1 VAHYCAVLRHVSLVH
16 LVFGAQGA
24 TSRLRL
30 AILGLW
36 KDAKRKQP
44 LRRIKQVRDAKMNR
58 RNLLT
63 AASTLALPTL
73 LPSGSFAQA
82 PFPNRPIRVVSPFSA
97 GGTSDGV
104 VRLLSPT
111 LERVLGQPVVLDNR
125 PGAGGTVGTAHIAG
139 ERPDGY
145 SLVLANAGPMAIAQT
160 LFPNLAYDVRRSF
173 SYVML
178 VGGAPMVVGVRPNGP
193 IQNMADYLAAARAR
207 PEAMSYGSAGIG
219 SVGHL
224 SGMLWSREAG
234 VQLLHVPFRGGGEAE
249 QQVLGGSLGSLWNTL
264 GAHAGSVRG
273 GSLKAIAVTSGERM
287 STFPDVPT
295 IVEAGFPGATAI
307 NWFVLAGPAGMP
319 EAVVTRIREA
329 FITAINEP
337 GMKDRIAG
345 LGVLTMTD
353 NGPADVQ
360 AFVSREADRWAPV
373 VRASGATPG

>member
-1 VAHYCAVLRHVSLVH
+1 
-16 LVFGAQGA
+16 
-24 TSRLRL
+24 
-30 AILGLW
+30 
-36 KDAKRKQP
+36 
-44 LRRIKQVRDAKMNR
+44 MNR
-58 RNLLT
+58 RSLLT
-63 AASTLALPTL
+63 AASTLALPML

-82 PFPNRPIRVVSPFSA
+82 AFPNRPIRVVSPFSA

-193 IQNMADYLAAARAR
+193 IQNMADYLAAARVR

-224 SGMLWSREAG
+224 SGMLWAREAG
-234 VQLLHVPFRGGGEAE
+234 VQLMHVPFRGGGEAE

-319 EAVVTRIREA
+319 EALVTRIREA
-329 FITAINEP
+329 FTTAINEP

-360 AFVSREADRWAPV
+360 AFVTREAERWAPV

>member
-1 VAHYCAVLRHVSLVH
+1 MHE
-16 LVFGAQGA
+16 
-24 TSRLRL
+24 
-30 AILGLW
+30 
-36 KDAKRKQP
+36 
-44 LRRIKQVRDAKMNR
+44 MNR
-58 RNLLT
+58 RSLIT
-63 AASTLALPTL
+63 AASALALPAL
-73 LPSGSFAQA
+73 LPSGSFAQGS
-82 PFPNRPIRVVSPFSA
+82 FPNRPIRIVSPFSA

-125 PGAGGTVGTAHIAG
+125 PGAGGTVGTAHIAA

-193 IQNMADYLAAARAR
+193 IQNMADYLAAARVR

-224 SGMLWSREAG
+224 SGMLWSREAS

-307 NWFVLAGPAGMP
+307 NWFVLAGPVGMP
-319 EAVVTRIREA
+319 DPVVARIREA
-329 FITAINEP
+329 FTIAINEP
-337 GMKDRIAG
+337 GMKERIAG

-360 AFVSREADRWAPV
+360 AFVTREAERWAPV
-373 VRASGATPG
+373 VRASGATPS

>member
-1 VAHYCAVLRHVSLVH
+1 M
-16 LVFGAQGA
+16 
-24 TSRLRL
+24 
-30 AILGLW
+30 
-36 KDAKRKQP
+36 
-44 LRRIKQVRDAKMNR
+44 LRRS
-58 RNLLT
+58 LLAT
-63 AASTLALPTL
+63 TLALPTL
-73 LPSGSFAQA
+73 LPAGARAQG
-82 PFPNRPIRVVSPFSA
+82 FPNRPIRIVSPFSP

-139 ERPDGY
+139 ERPDGH

-178 VGGAPMVVGVRPNGP
+178 VGGAPMVVGVRPDSP
-193 IQNMADYLAAARAR
+193 IRTMADYLAAARAR

-224 SGMLWSREAG
+224 AGMLWARETG

-273 GSLKAIAVTSGERM
+273 GTLRALALTSGERM
-287 STFPDVPT
+287 STFPEVPS
-295 IVEAGFPGATAI
+295 IAEVGFPNATAI

-319 EAVVTRIREA
+319 EAAVARLREA
-329 FITAINEP
+329 FTVALNEP
-337 GMKDRIAG
+337 GMTERVAG
-345 LGVLTMTD
+345 QGVLRMQD
-353 NGPADVQ
+353 QGPTDVQ
-360 AFVSREADRWAPV
+360 AFVSREVERWAPI
-373 VRASGATPG
+373 VRASGATPS

>member
-1 VAHYCAVLRHVSLVH
+1 
-16 LVFGAQGA
+16 
-24 TSRLRL
+24 
-30 AILGLW
+30 
-36 KDAKRKQP
+36 
-44 LRRIKQVRDAKMNR
+44 MNR
-58 RNLLT
+58 RNLIT
-63 AASTLALPTL
+63 AASALALPAL
-73 LPSGSFAQA
+73 LPSGSFAQGS
-82 PFPNRPIRVVSPFSA
+82 FPNRPIRIVSPFSA

-125 PGAGGTVGTAHIAG
+125 PGAGGTVGTAHIAA

-249 QQVLGGSLGSLWNTL
+249 QQVLGGQPWVALE
-264 GAHAGSVRG
+264 HAWRPCRQR
-273 GSLKAIAVTSGERM
+273 AR
-287 STFPDVPT
+287 
-295 IVEAGFPGATAI
+295 
-307 NWFVLAGPAGMP
+307 
-319 EAVVTRIREA
+319 
-329 FITAINEP
+329 
-337 GMKDRIAG
+337 RIAEG
-345 LGVLTMTD
+345 HSGHQRGAYVHL
-353 NGPADVQ
+353 PRCADDCG
-360 AFVSREADRWAPV
+360 SRLPRRNRDQL
-373 VRASGATPG
+373 VRSGRPGGYARCSGSAHSRSLHHRHQ

>member
-1 VAHYCAVLRHVSLVH
+1 MQRRLLLASACA
-16 LVFGAQGA
+16 
-24 TSRLRL
+24 
-30 AILGLW
+30 
-36 KDAKRKQP
+36 
-44 LRRIKQVRDAKMNR
+44 
-58 RNLLT
+58 
-63 AASTLALPTL
+63 LALPRL
-73 LPSGSFAQA
+73 ALAQGTW
-82 PFPNRPIRVVSPFSA
+82 PNRPIRIVSPFSP

-125 PGAGGTVGTAHIAG
+125 PGAGGTVGTAHIAA

-160 LFPNLAYDVRRSF
+160 LFPTLPYDVRRSF

-178 VGGAPMVVGVRPNGP
+178 VGGAPMVVGVRPNNP
-193 IQNMADYLAAARAR
+193 IRSMAEYLAAARVR

-224 SGMLWSREAG
+224 AGMLWAREAG
-234 VQLLHVPFRGGGEAE
+234 VELMHVPFRGGGEAE

-273 GSLKAIAVTSGERM
+273 GTLRALAVTGAERM

-319 EAVVTRIREA
+319 EPVVARLREA
-329 FITAINEP
+329 FTTAIEEP
-337 GMKDRIAG
+337 GMKERIAG
-345 LGVLTMTD
+345 LGVMTMSD
-353 NGPADVQ
+353 QGPADVQ
-360 AFVSREADRWAPV
+360 AFVTREVDRWGPI
-373 VRASGATPG
+373 VRASGATPS

>member
-1 VAHYCAVLRHVSLVH
+1 MNRRHLLTSAAALAMPTLVPSGVL
-16 LVFGAQGA
+16 AQGA
-24 TSRLRL
+24 
-30 AILGLW
+30 
-36 KDAKRKQP
+36 
-44 LRRIKQVRDAKMNR
+44 
-58 RNLLT
+58 
-63 AASTLALPTL
+63 
-73 LPSGSFAQA
+73 
-82 PFPNRPIRVVSPFSA
+82 FPNRPIRIVSPFA
-97 GGTSDGV
+97 PGGTSDGV
-104 VRLLSPT
+104 VRLLAPT
-111 LERVLGQPVVLDNR
+111 LERMLGQPVVLDNR
-125 PGAGGTVGTAHIAG
+125 PGAGGTVGTAHIAA

-329 FITAINEP
+329 FTTAINEP

-360 AFVSREADRWAPV
+360 AFVAREADRWAPV